1 MKLNFFQEL
10 VSTPQTLLGWT
21 WLKSAAK
28 SRPWKTRLP
37 RVSFGIAFF
46 QNLFRFRGNI
56 SIRYFLFYSRS
67 PFTLRTIVED
77 QLDFDHVHE
86 THCGISHTRWATHG
100 VPNEVNSHPHR
111 SDESNEFIVVHNGTL
126 VNFGLFN
133 VSCQILTTFCKHNRN
148 HHQLQGHQEVFGEQ
162 GKQVWVGD
170 RHWNHCQAHQ
180 AHLLST
186 SDLFLQGVG
195 GASHSATRKWN

>member
-1 MKLNFFQEL
+1 MNLIKKRGKVKALEDE
-10 VSTPQTLLGWT
+10 
-21 WLKSAAK
+21 
-28 SRPWKTRLP
+28 
-37 RVSFGIAFF
+37 IASSKFWHCLFF

-133 VSCQILTTFCKHNRN
+133 VSCQILITFVNITGIITNYKDIKKFLENKGNKFESETDTEIIAKLIKHIYSQHPTYSFRELVEQVIQ
-148 HHQLQGHQEVFGEQ
+148 QLVSEIKLNFFF
-162 GKQVWVGD
+162 KFK
-170 RHWNHCQAHQ
+170 
-180 AHLLST
+180 T
-186 SDLFLQGVG
+186 
-195 GASHSATRKWN
+195 

>member
-1 MKLNFFQEL
+1 MNLIKKRGKVKALEDE
-10 VSTPQTLLGWT
+10 
-21 WLKSAAK
+21 
-28 SRPWKTRLP
+28 
-37 RVSFGIAFF
+37 IASSKFWHCLFF
-46 QNLFRFRGNI
+46 QNLFRFLGNI

-133 VSCQILTTFCKHNRN
+133 VSCQILTTFVNITGIITNYKDIKKFLENKGNKFESETDTEIIAKLIKHIYSQHPTYSFRELVEQVIQ
-148 HHQLQGHQEVFGEQ
+148 QLVSEIKLNFFF
-162 GKQVWVGD
+162 KFK
-170 RHWNHCQAHQ
+170 
-180 AHLLST
+180 T
-186 SDLFLQGVG
+186 
-195 GASHSATRKWN
+195 